1 MYSTVKI
8 MQKSIRRRKKMATRK
23 VKLSGIAEWAKVFE
37 QNRDHKGYEG
47 AYEDFDGA
55 CTIDL
60 IIDDDNL
67 NLLQASRSMKK
78 GSPDKEGRG
87 TKVTFVRKFDTG
99 RDWDSG
105 PPVVL
110 KSDDTPWNLEADG
123 LIGNGSKVEVHLA
136 VYDTKR
142 RDIVGTRLDKIKV
155 LDLVKYVSEASDTI
169 PPPQAVVA
177 EESVLF

>member
-1 MYSTVKI
+1 
-8 MQKSIRRRKKMATRK
+8 MATRK

-105 PPVVL
+105 PAIVL
-110 KSDDTPWNLEADG
+110 KSDDTPWDIETDG
-123 LIGNGSKVEVHLA
+123 LIGNGSKVEVDLS
-136 VYDTKR
+136 VYDTSRKN
-142 RDIVGTRLDKIKV
+142 IVGTRLDKVTVIDHV
-155 LDLVKYVSEASDTI
+155 EYIADTSVDMTA
-169 PPPQAVVA
+169 PPPLKEVKQDS
-177 EESVLF
+177 ELLF

>member
-1 MYSTVKI
+1 
-8 MQKSIRRRKKMATRK
+8 
-23 VKLSGIAEWAKVFE
+23 
-37 QNRDHKGYEG
+37 
-47 AYEDFDGA
+47 
-55 CTIDL
+55 
-60 IIDDDNL
+60 
-67 NLLQASRSMKK
+67 MKK

-105 PPVVL
+105 PPTVL

-155 LDLVKYVSEASDTI
+155 LDLVRYVSEASDTI